1 MWYACSIALNS
12 WFEHSPIS
20 GSKEL
25 ARGIRLEPIPSW
37 VKEDDALKPLARAE
51 RKRIRKAELAF
62 ATEYEAQAL
71 GSPDPEWTGNI
82 PRAIQSAVDE
92 KFVLAAVALWLVK
105 PCRLSCGPVLHFGR
119 KGDPGSLRTA
129 GSLNPVLIRE
139 DENGNVPTADDL
151 DQTGRCL
158 EAILSLRRDTATWI
172 AVRWLVRALTEST
185 WEARYLWQWIVLE
198 ALFGPEGPSETTYRL
213 AQRIALFL
221 GETREDKR
229 RLFDEAKQAYSWR
242 SKIVHGRRL
251 SKLIPEKSEKLS
263 VVAEDLIRAAFVKIV
278 NAPELLR
285 QFDST
290 NRDEFLDGLSFG

>member
-1 MWYACSIALNS
+1 
-12 WFEHSPIS
+12 
-20 GSKEL
+20 
-25 ARGIRLEPIPSW
+25 
-37 VKEDDALKPLARAE
+37 
-51 RKRIRKAELAF
+51 
-62 ATEYEAQAL
+62 
-71 GSPDPEWTGNI
+71 
-82 PRAIQSAVDE
+82 
-92 KFVLAAVALWLVK
+92 
-105 PCRLSCGPVLHFGR
+105 
-119 KGDPGSLRTA
+119 
-129 GSLNPVLIRE
+129 
-139 DENGNVPTADDL
+139 
-151 DQTGRCL
+151 
-158 EAILSLRRDTATWI
+158 
-172 AVRWLVRALTEST
+172 
-185 WEARYLWQWIVLE
+185 LE